1 MRRLLSALVR
11 ACAFAALAAALSTAP
26 AAAQMPPMIKK
37 PLDAARK
44 AAAATNRSVEA
55 SQKTGEVTTGVQPAE
70 AAMKA
75 GPNTAQGA
83 KSAPGGRPATKAD
96 SARAKTAA
104 DSAGRRGTASQSGGK
119 GTVTFYREE
128 FAYDAE
134 NRRDPFLSL
143 LATGELKPLLTDLAL
158 IGVIYDNA
166 APNRSVAVLE
176 DGSNKDTY
184 RVRVGQIVGRMKV
197 VRIGQQDITFAIDE
211 FGFSRQET
219 LPLDMTRKA
228 GGQPGRRP
236 Q

>member
-1 MRRLLSALVR
+1 MRRLLSALVL
-11 ACAFAALAAALSTAP
+11 ACVVTAP
-26 AAAQMPPMIKK
+26 TAAQLPPMIKK

-44 AAAATNRSVEA
+44 AAAATNASVEA
-55 SQKTGEVTTGVQPAE
+55 SQKTGEPTTGTQPAQ

-75 GPNTAQGA
+75 GATTAQGA
-83 KSAPGGRPATKAD
+83 TKSAPGGKAATRAD
-96 SARAKTAA
+96 AARAKAA
-104 DSAGRRGTASQSGGK
+104 TDSAGHRGSASQSGGK
-119 GTVTFYREE
+119 GIVTFYREV
-128 FAYDAE
+128 FTYDPE

-143 LATGELKPLLTDLAL
+143 LATGELKPLLADLAL
-158 IGVIYDNA
+158 IGVLYDNG

-184 RVRVGQIVGRMKV
+184 RVRVGQVLGRMKV
-197 VRIGQQDITFAIDE
+197 VKIGLQDITFNIDE

>member
-1 MRRLLSALVR
+1 MRRIVRALVL
-11 ACAFAALAAALSTAP
+11 ACAAAAP

-37 PLDAARK
+37 PIDAAKK
-44 AAAATNRSVEA
+44 AAGAASASVQA
-55 SQKTGEVTTGVQPAE
+55 SQRTREVTAGAQPAE

-75 GPNTAQGA
+75 GAKTAQGA
-83 KSAPGGRPATKAD
+83 AKNTPGGKPTSKAD
-96 SARAKTAA
+96 SAQAKAAA
-104 DSAGRRGTASQSGGK
+104 DSAGRRGSASESGGK
-119 GTVTFYREE
+119 GIVTFYREE
-128 FAYDAE
+128 FTYNPE

-143 LATGELKPLLTDLAL
+143 LATGELKPLLADLAL
-158 IGVIYDNA
+158 IGVLYDNA

-184 RVRVGQIVGRMKV
+184 RVRVGQVVGRMKV
-197 VRIGQQDITFAIDE
+197 VKIGLQDITFSIDE

-219 LPLDMTRKA
+219 LPLDMTRKT

>member
-1 MRRLLSALVR
+1 MRRIVRALVL
-11 ACAFAALAAALSTAP
+11 ACAAAAP

-37 PLDAARK
+37 PIDAAKK
-44 AAAATNRSVEA
+44 AAGAASASVQA
-55 SQKTGEVTTGVQPAE
+55 SQRTREVTAGAQLAE

-75 GPNTAQGA
+75 GAKTAQGA
-83 KSAPGGRPATKAD
+83 AKNTPGGKPTSKAD
-96 SARAKTAA
+96 SAQAKAAA
-104 DSAGRRGTASQSGGK
+104 DSAGRRGSASESGGK
-119 GTVTFYREE
+119 GIVTFYREE
-128 FAYDAE
+128 FTYNPE

-143 LATGELKPLLTDLAL
+143 LATGELKPLLADLAL
-158 IGVIYDNA
+158 IGVLYDNA

-184 RVRVGQIVGRMKV
+184 RVRVGQVVGRMKV
-197 VRIGQQDITFAIDE
+197 VKIGLQDITFSIDE

-219 LPLDMTRKA
+219 LPLDMTRKT

>member
-1 MRRLLSALVR
+1 MRRLLSALVL
-11 ACAFAALAAALSTAP
+11 ACAAAAP

-37 PLDAARK
+37 PIDAAKK
-44 AAAATNRSVEA
+44 AAGAASASVQA
-55 SQKTGEVTTGVQPAE
+55 SQKTGEVTAGAQPAE

-75 GPNTAQGA
+75 GAKTAQGA
-83 KSAPGGRPATKAD
+83 AKNTPGAKPASKAD
-96 SARAKTAA
+96 SAQAKAAA
-104 DSAGRRGTASQSGGK
+104 DSAGRRGSASESGGK
-119 GTVTFYREE
+119 GIVTFYREE
-128 FAYDAE
+128 FTYHPE

-143 LATGELKPLLTDLAL
+143 LATGELKPLLADLAL
-158 IGVIYDNA
+158 IGVLYDNA

-197 VRIGQQDITFAIDE
+197 VKIGQQDITFSIDE

-219 LPLDMTRKA
+219 LPLDMTRKT

>member
-1 MRRLLSALVR
+1 MRRLMSALVL
-11 ACAFAALAAALSTAP
+11 ACTTAFPS
-26 AAAQMPPMIKK
+26 AAQMPPMIKK

-55 SQKTGEVTTGVQPAE
+55 SQKTGEATTGAQPAE

-75 GPNTAQGA
+75 GANSAQGA
-83 KSAPGGRPATKAD
+83 AKNAPGGKPTSKAD
-96 SARAKTAA
+96 LARVTAAA
-104 DSAGRRGTASQSGGK
+104 DSAGHRGSASQSGGK
-119 GTVTFYREE
+119 GMVTFYREQ
-128 FAYDAE
+128 FTYDAE

-143 LATGELKPLLTDLAL
+143 LATGELRPLLADLAL
-158 IGVIYDNA
+158 IGVLYDNA

-176 DGSNKDTY
+176 DASNKDTY

-197 VRIGQQDITFAIDE
+197 VKIGQQDITFGIDE

-219 LPLDMTRKA
+219 LPLDMTRKT

>member
-1 MRRLLSALVR
+1 MRRLLSALVL
-11 ACAFAALAAALSTAP
+11 ACAAAAP

-55 SQKTGEVTTGVQPAE
+55 SQKTGEVTTGAQPAE

-83 KSAPGGRPATKAD
+83 AKSAQGGKPTTKAD
-96 SARAKTAA
+96 SARAKAA
-104 DSAGRRGTASQSGGK
+104 TDSAGRRGSASQSGGK
-119 GTVTFYREE
+119 GIVTFYREE

-143 LATGELKPLLTDLAL
+143 LATGELRPLLADLAL
-158 IGVIYDNA
+158 IGVLYDIA

-184 RVRVGQIVGRMKV
+184 RVRVGQVVGRMKV
-197 VRIGQQDITFAIDE
+197 VRIGQQDITFSIDE

-219 LPLDMTRKA
+219 LPLDMTRKT